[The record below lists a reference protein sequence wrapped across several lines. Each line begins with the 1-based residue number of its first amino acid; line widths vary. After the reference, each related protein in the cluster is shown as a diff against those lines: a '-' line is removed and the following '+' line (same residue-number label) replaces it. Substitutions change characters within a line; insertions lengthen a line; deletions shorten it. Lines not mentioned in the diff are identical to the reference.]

1 MSTARQKACELAA
14 TSDQSQS
21 SNSISSG
28 SIAGEISR
36 SGRSSRSS
44 TSRHCAILRNAAL
57 VLLLL
62 PFQANLQADGASMAL
77 SATIG
82 GPGNLV
88 TQSNLAEA
96 TALTDPLEPLLMM
109 ILGAI
114 AIGFQ
119 LRRKYKASQRIW
131 QRIAPSYTDDA
142 SQLPLLEPQLP
153 LSASVTW
160 QQTR

>member
-1 MSTARQKACELAA
+1 MSMGWQKACELVA
-14 TSDQSQS
+14 TSDESQS
-21 SNSISSG
+21 SSSILSG

-44 TSRHCAILRNAAL
+44 TRRYCAILRNATL

-77 SATIG
+77 SATIASAG
-82 GPGNLV
+82 KLV
-88 TQSNLAEA
+88 TQSNLTEA
-96 TALTDPLEPLLMM
+96 PDLTDPLEPLLMM

-131 QRIAPSYTDDA
+131 QRIAPSSTDDT

-153 LSASVTW
+153 LSASMTW